1 MGLLSRVVPA
11 ADLAAETAS
20 LVTAL
25 AAKPPVAVRLG
36 KAALA
41 AATETPIAAAL
52 EAMQA
57 QLSLLNTTED
67 AAEGVGAFL
76 AKRQPE
82 WKGR

>member
-1 MGLLSRVVPA
+1 M
-11 ADLAAETAS
+11 
-20 LVTAL
+20 
-25 AAKPPVAVRLG
+25 AVRLG
-36 KAALA
+36 KAAFA
-41 AATETPIAAAL
+41 AAMESALAPAL

-76 AKRQPE
+76 AKRAPQ

>member
-1 MGLLSRVVPA
+1 MQHGAGA
-11 ADLAAETAS
+11 A
-20 LVTAL
+20 
-25 AAKPPVAVRLG
+25 G
-36 KAALA
+36 
-41 AATETPIAAAL
+41 L

-76 AKRQPE
+76 EKRKPQ